1 MAAPAHLAGPAAAVA
16 GCQQRVEAE
25 AGDQHGQQG
34 EAQPPLTQ
42 VAVSVIT
49 GTNVIIWKIR

>member
-49 GTNVIIWKIR
+49 GTNVII